1 MSRVPAKLR
10 EQVRR
15 RAEQRCEYCRKPEGV
30 SAYAHQ
36 VEHVIAIKHDGPSTF
51 DNLAWACFQCNNN
64 KGSDIASYD
73 KETNTLAP
81 LFNPR
86 QDRWDDHFTLDNA
99 VIVGKTPIGR
109 VTIRILQM
117 NHQDQ
122 IETRAYL
129 MAAGLW

>member
-1 MSRVPAKLR
+1 MSRISAKTR
-10 EQVRR
+10 EQVRE
-15 RAEQRCEYCRKPEGV
+15 RAGQRCEYCRKPEGI

-36 VEHVIAIKHDGPSTF
+36 VEHVIAIKHEGPSTL

-73 KETNTLAP
+73 KETNMLAP
-81 LFNPR
+81 LYNPR
-86 QDRWDDHFTLDNA
+86 QDRWDDHFIFDDVVL
-99 VIVGKTPIGR
+99 VGKTPIGR

-117 NHQDQ
+117 NHPDQ

-129 MAAGLW
+129 LSAGLW

>member
-1 MSRVPAKLR
+1 MNRVSAKLR
-10 EQVRR
+10 EQVRQ

-86 QDRWDDHFTLDNA
+86 QDRWDDHFTLDNS

-129 MAAGLW
+129 IAAGLW

>member
-1 MSRVPAKLR
+1 MSRVPSKLR

-15 RAEQRCEYCRKPEGV
+15 RAGQRCEYCRKPEDI
-30 SAYAHQ
+30 SAYSHQ
-36 VEHVIAIKHDGPSTF
+36 VEHVIAIKHDGPSTL

-81 LFNPR
+81 LYNPR

-99 VIVGKTPIGR
+99 VMVGKTPIGR

-117 NHQDQ
+117 NHPDQ

-129 MAAGLW
+129 LDVVLW